1 MPYCCRSIQQV
12 IIHLRTFNWKVHNSA
27 TLIFRGGKR
36 KCISKK
42 LKSRVTKSAWQPL
55 IFHTEKTDTANNS
68 QVIHGLYTWGGKAY
82 GRMRLPADPWLYQG
96 QGDLRLAPIP
106 LTLTSFAI
114 ASVNGWDNRRQS
126 KTVPCIWRTRWRGM
140 GWDFGVP
147 PTHSW
152 SVVSHVNLDIPAN
165 TLLEDPQGTVGDFDW
180 LHPLEVTI
188 LWLAQCAGPQ
198 HTGKNKSSST
208 FAHFCFKQCQDWIVG
223 NSDCHLQIDNAKPR
237 LGFQPMVHPP
247 IAVLQASP
255 NRL

>member
-114 ASVNGWDNRRQS
+114 ASDCLCKWVRQQEAVKDSALHLAHSLERDGMRLWCPTYTFLICSKSCEFGHTSKYPVGRPTGYSGW
-126 KTVPCIWRTRWRGM
+126 
-140 GWDFGVP
+140 F
-147 PTHSW
+147 
-152 SVVSHVNLDIPAN
+152 
-165 TLLEDPQGTVGDFDW
+165 
-180 LHPLEVTI
+180 
-188 LWLAQCAGPQ
+188 WLA
-198 HTGKNKSSST
+198 
-208 FAHFCFKQCQDWIVG
+208 
-223 NSDCHLQIDNAKPR
+223 
-237 LGFQPMVHPP
+237 
-247 IAVLQASP
+247 ASP
-255 NRL
+255 WSHHLVAGSMCWTTAHWEKQK